1 MYHLKTSETGRIQS
15 LGCPQNNSFSSVCS
29 FKLCDCI
36 AFILSLQKR
45 NAIHGI
51 SRCHFPP
58 VTKSE
63 SMNKSKQTTLF
74 QTWGNKRKGNVIET
88 VNNKTDIVDISDDEM
103 EDEDLML
110 AAALQESLNDM
121 PPLQSN
127 V

>member
-1 MYHLKTSETGRIQS
+1 
-15 LGCPQNNSFSSVCS
+15 
-29 FKLCDCI
+29 
-36 AFILSLQKR
+36 
-45 NAIHGI
+45 
-51 SRCHFPP
+51 
-58 VTKSE
+58 
-63 SMNKSKQTTLF
+63 MNKSKQTTLF

-121 PPLQSN
+121 PPLQGN